1 MTDINRRE
9 FAGSVL
15 LAALAPVLGIGAAPV
30 ERGWWEPAV
39 EQAGDDLDALAKAL
53 AEVVRV
59 QYGDRLGAGRPG
71 DDHPSDQDR
80 ARQSRRDAQ
89 SGARQRRRARLRVLR
104 ARRSPDMSDLSF
116 QTIPELGRL
125 LRGRK
130 LSSVELTGHFLERLE
145 RLGPTYNAVVTVLRE
160 PALAEAKERDR
171 ELRSGRDRGP
181 LHGIPYGAKDLL
193 AAEGAPTTW
202 GAQPYRDQLLKGDA
216 TVVAPASER
225 RARCCAAKLA
235 MVELAGGMGYN
246 QAFASFTGPG
256 KTPWDVARWSGG
268 SSSGSG
274 AAVGAGLVPFAI
286 GSETWGSIQFP
297 AAFCGVTGLRP
308 TYGRVSRHGA
318 MALSWTMDKL
328 GPLGR
333 TAEDCGLVLAAIA
346 GPDPADPSTL
356 PDRFVFPSRSP
367 REGTTPHRRAPRHAG
382 QDPARGPPELRGVA
396 RRAAPVR
403 GHRGGPGASR
413 SSLRRDGGHHHRR
426 RGGERLRAALPE
438 RADHRAHRARGPHR
452 RLRRPGRSSPRT
464 TCARSGCGGRP
475 APRSTA
481 CWPAW
486 TPSPRRAS
494 RPWPGPSTPPSTR
507 CTRTIPAGPAS
518 AGRPTSAVFPG
529 CS

>member
-1 MTDINRRE
+1 
-9 FAGSVL
+9 
-15 LAALAPVLGIGAAPV
+15 
-30 ERGWWEPAV
+30 
-39 EQAGDDLDALAKAL
+39 
-53 AEVVRV
+53 
-59 QYGDRLGAGRPG
+59 
-71 DDHPSDQDR
+71 
-80 ARQSRRDAQ
+80 
-89 SGARQRRRARLRVLR
+89 
-104 ARRSPDMSDLSF
+104 MSDLSF

-216 TVVAPASER
+216 AVVR
-225 RARCCAAKLA
+225 RLRSAGAVLSAKLA

-333 TAEDCGLVLAAIA
+333 TAEDCGIVLAAIA

-356 PDRFVFPSRSP
+356 PGRFVFPSRSP
-367 REGTTPHRRAPRHAG
+367 VKGRHSIGVLRGTLDKTQPEVRRNFEESLAVLRQFADIVENLVLPDLPYDAMASTIIDGEAASAFEPLFQSGRITELTAPEDRIGGYAG
-382 QDPARGPPELRGVA
+382 QVLLAKDYLRALRLRRPAGVA
-396 RRAAPVR
+396 LERLLAGVDAVAAPSLPTVAWPIDAAFDKVYPDYPGGTSIGGAANVCGVPGLFMMNGVGEAGLPTSLQLTGRTGSEATLLSLGVR
-403 GHRGGPGASR
+403 YQQLTA
-413 SSLRRDGGHHHRR
+413 HHRR
-426 RGGERLRAALPE
+426 RP
-438 RADHRAHRARGPHR
+438 
-452 RLRRPGRSSPRT
+452 PGL
-464 TCARSGCGGRP
+464 
-475 APRSTA
+475 
-481 CWPAW
+481 
-486 TPSPRRAS
+486 
-494 RPWPGPSTPPSTR
+494 
-507 CTRTIPAGPAS
+507 
-518 AGRPTSAVFPG
+518 
-529 CS
+529 